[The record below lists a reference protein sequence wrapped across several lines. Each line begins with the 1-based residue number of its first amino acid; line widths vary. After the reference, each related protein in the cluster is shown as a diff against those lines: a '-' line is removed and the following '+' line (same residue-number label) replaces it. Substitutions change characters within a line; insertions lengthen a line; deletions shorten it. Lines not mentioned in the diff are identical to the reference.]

1 MNAPLPIYLAVED
14 ELSEHVLRRL
24 LKERPVPY
32 AIGPVLQRGGFGYL
46 KKQSPAFNNMARA
59 VPVLLL
65 TDLDNHPCAPALID
79 EWLTGPRHPDF
90 LLRVAVREVE
100 SWLLAAESGLSNY
113 IGVGGRCLYDA
124 PEALKDPKMELLKL
138 AWSCPR
144 REKREAIVRRDSNG
158 RLLQGPAYN
167 AILGDFVYQGW
178 QVKNAVRACP
188 SLKRLIN
195 ALEALETAWSQKK
208 QSAS

>member
-46 KKQSPAFNNMARA
+46 KKQAPAFNNMARS

-65 TDLDNHPCAPALID
+65 TDLDNHTCAPALIS
-79 EWLTGPRHPDF
+79 EWLAGSRHPDF

-100 SWLLAAESGLSNY
+100 SWLLAADSGLSSY
-113 IGVGGRCLYDA
+113 IGVGSSRLHDA
-124 PEALKDPKMELLKL
+124 PEVLPDPKMELLKL
-138 AWSCPR
+138 VWSCPR

-158 RLLQGPAYN
+158 KLLQGPAYN
-167 AILGDFVYQGW
+167 AMLGEFVYQGW
-178 QVKNAVRACP
+178 QVKNAAKACP
-188 SLKRLIN
+188 SLKRLIVALA
-195 ALEALETAWSQKK
+195 ALEHAWIGKRD
-208 QSAS
+208 